1 MDSNLGGRKVLIL
14 GGLGFIGSNLALR
27 LVEQRAEVTLLDA
40 LINDQGGNRYNVQ
53 PIRDQVRIRI
63 QDIRDSEI
71 LASII
76 RDQEVIFSLA
86 AQTSHLGSMQNPLDD
101 LDVNCRAQLFLLEC
115 CRRTNPGVKIVF
127 TSTRQIYGRPQ
138 YLPLNEQHL
147 IQPVDVNGVSKYSAE
162 QFFSLYSRVYGL
174 RTTCLRLTNTYGPRL
189 NLRGASTG
197 FVGVFLRKAL
207 MNSNIDIYGTGTQRR
222 DFNYI
227 DDVIDALLLAASDSV
242 KLNGCSFNLGHTSHY
257 SIRGVAEI
265 LRLQTGISYRCIP
278 FPSAQAAID
287 PGDCYSDFSQ
297 YNAATGWTPKVD
309 LEDGLARTIKFFQ
322 EHRTHYWEPYYDSGV

>member
-1 MDSNLGGRKVLIL
+1 MDSSLDGRKVLIL

-27 LVEQRAEVTLLDA
+27 LVEQRADVTLLDA

-53 PIRDQVRIRI
+53 PIRDQVRIHI
-63 QDIRDSEI
+63 HDIRNSEI
-71 LASII
+71 LASMVC
-76 RDQEVIFSLA
+76 DQDVIFSLA
-86 AQTSHLGSMQNPLDD
+86 AQTSHLESMQDPLND
-101 LDVNCRAQLFLLEC
+101 LDVNCRAQLSLLEC
-115 CRRTNPGVKIVF
+115 CRRTNPKVKIVF

-138 YLPLNEQHL
+138 YLPLDEQHWV
-147 IQPVDVNGVSKYSAE
+147 QPVDVNGVSKYSAE
-162 QFFSLYSRVYGL
+162 QYFALYSRVYGL

-197 FVGVFLRKAL
+197 FAGVFLRKAL
-207 MNSNIDIYGTGTQRR
+207 MNSNIDIYGTGAQRR

-227 DDVIDALLLAASDSV
+227 DDVIDALLLATSDNDEV
-242 KLNGCSFNLGHTSHY
+242 NGRSFNLGHTRHY
-257 SIRGVAEI
+257 SIRDVAEM

-297 YNAATGWTPKVD
+297 YNAVTGWTPKVE

-322 EHRTHYWEPYYDSGV
+322 EHRTHYWEPYHDSGV